1 VEAADHTVAAVG
13 AAGITDKSRHRE
25 IIYNKRVSNLE
36 MEKRSMRRTHR
47 KLDGFHG
54 TAKLKIAV
62 LAVVVSAASF
72 PIVSRAQQPSQKTY
86 GSADEAGKALIAAV
100 DKNDEKAMLE
110 VLGQDG
116 KQIVSS
122 GDPAED
128 KENRSNFCQRY
139 QVMHRLVTEPDGTT
153 TLYIGA
159 ENWPTPIPI
168 VKKGD
173 HWYFD
178 TDAGK
183 QEILY
188 RRIGKNELSAIHVT
202 RELVAAQKEYFAKF
216 GNEYAQKFVSDE
228 GKRNGLYWPA
238 PDKNSES
245 PIGPLVANAGSDGVV
260 AGAGGSHEP
269 FRGYYFRILE
279 AQGKSADG
287 GAATYVADGK
297 MTKGFAFVAYP
308 AVYRDSGVM
317 TFIVGQDGVAY
328 EKDLG
333 KASASRA
340 KTMKTY
346 DPDATWKK
354 AEEPEQSADNQKR
367 E

>member
-1 VEAADHTVAAVG
+1 
-13 AAGITDKSRHRE
+13 
-25 IIYNKRVSNLE
+25 
-36 MEKRSMRRTHR
+36 MEKRAMRRMQR
-47 KLDGFHG
+47 KFETVQGL
-54 TAKLKIAV
+54 TKSRVVLPAV
-62 LAVVVSAASF
+62 LLAASF
-72 PIVSRAQQPSQKTY
+72 PAICRAQQPSQKTY
-86 GSADEAGKALIAAV
+86 ASADEASKALIAAV

-128 KENRSNFCQRY
+128 KENRSNFCRRY

-178 TDAGK
+178 TEAGR

-188 RRIGKNELSAIHVT
+188 RRIGKNELSAIHVS

-216 GNEYAQKFVSDE
+216 GNEYAQKIVSDE
-228 GKRNGLYWPA
+228 GKQNGLYWPA
-238 PDKNSES
+238 ADKQSES
-245 PIGPLVANAGSDGVV
+245 PIGPLVANAGSEGVV
-260 AGAGGSHEP
+260 AGSGGSHEP

-279 AQGKSADG
+279 AQGKGADG
-287 GAATYVADGK
+287 GAMNYVADGK

-317 TFIVGQDGVAY
+317 TFIVGPDGVVY

-333 KASASRA
+333 KATASRA
-340 KTMKTY
+340 KAIKAY
-346 DPDATWKK
+346 DPDSTWKK
-354 AEEPEQSADNQKR
+354 SEEPKQSADNQKT

>member
-1 VEAADHTVAAVG
+1 MHRTQWKFEIVQ
-13 AAGITDKSRHRE
+13 GITKSR
-25 IIYNKRVSNLE
+25 I
-36 MEKRSMRRTHR
+36 
-47 KLDGFHG
+47 
-54 TAKLKIAV
+54 V
-62 LAVVVSAASF
+62 LPAILLALSF
-72 PIVSRAQQPSQKTY
+72 PAVSRAQQPSQKTY
-86 GSADEAGKALIAAV
+86 ASAEEASKALIAAV

-116 KQIVSS
+116 KPIVSS

-159 ENWPTPIPI
+159 ENWPTPIPL

-178 TDAGK
+178 SEAGK

-188 RRIGKNELSAIHVT
+188 RRIGKNELSAIHVS

-216 GNEYAQKFVSDE
+216 GNEYAQKFVSAE
-228 GKRNGLYWPA
+228 GKQNGLYWPA
-238 PDKNSES
+238 VDKQSES

-260 AGAGGSHEP
+260 AGSGGSHEP

-279 AQGKSADG
+279 AQGKGADG
-287 GAATYVADGK
+287 GAMNYIADGK
-297 MTKGFAFVAYP
+297 MTKGFAFLAYP

-317 TFIVGQDGVAY
+317 TFIVGPDGVVY

-333 KASASRA
+333 KATASHA
-340 KTMKTY
+340 KTITAY

-354 AEEPEQSADNQKR
+354 SEEPEQSADNQKT

>member
-1 VEAADHTVAAVG
+1 
-13 AAGITDKSRHRE
+13 
-25 IIYNKRVSNLE
+25 
-36 MEKRSMRRTHR
+36 
-47 KLDGFHG
+47 
-54 TAKLKIAV
+54 
-62 LAVVVSAASF
+62 
-72 PIVSRAQQPSQKTY
+72 
-86 GSADEAGKALIAAV
+86 
-100 DKNDEKAMLE
+100 
-110 VLGQDG
+110 LGQDG

-128 KENRSNFCQRY
+128 KENRSNFCQKFRT
-139 QVMHRLVTEPDGTT
+139 MHRLVTEPDGTT

-188 RRIGKNELSAIHVT
+188 RRIGKNELSAIHVS

-228 GKRNGLYWPA
+228 GKQNGLYWPA

-260 AGAGGSHEP
+260 AGSGGSHEP

-287 GAATYVADGK
+287 GTSTYVTDGK
-297 MTKGFAFVAYP
+297 MTKGFAFLAYP

-317 TFIVGQDGVAY
+317 TFIVGQDGVVY

-333 KASASRA
+333 KATASSAKA
-340 KTMKTY
+340 IKAY
-346 DPDATWKK
+346 DPDSTWKK
-354 AEEPEQSADNQKR
+354 SEEPQQSADNQKT

>member
-1 VEAADHTVAAVG
+1 M
-13 AAGITDKSRHRE
+13 
-25 IIYNKRVSNLE
+25 L
-36 MEKRSMRRTHR
+36 RTHR
-47 KLDGFHG
+47 KLGFHG
-54 TAKLKIAV
+54 AAKLKIAV
-62 LAVVVSAASF
+62 LTLVSAASF
-72 PIVSRAQQPSQKTY
+72 PLVSRAQQPGQKTY
-86 GSADEAGKALIAAV
+86 ASAEEASKALIAAV

-139 QVMHRLVTEPDGTT
+139 QVMHRLVTEPDSTT

-188 RRIGKNELSAIHVT
+188 RRIGKNELSAIHVS
-202 RELVAAQKEYFAKF
+202 RELVTAQKEYFAKF

-238 PDKNSES
+238 PDKDSES

-260 AGAGGSHEP
+260 AGSGGSHEP

-287 GAATYVADGK
+287 SATTYVADGK

-317 TFIVGQDGVAY
+317 TFIVGHDGVVY

-333 KASASRA
+333 KATASRA

-354 AEEPEQSADNQKR
+354 SEEPEQSADNQKT

>member
-1 VEAADHTVAAVG
+1 MH
-13 AAGITDKSRHRE
+13 
-25 IIYNKRVSNLE
+25 
-36 MEKRSMRRTHR
+36 RTHR
-47 KLDGFHG
+47 KIESFPW
-54 TAKLKIAV
+54 TTISKLFM
-62 LAVVVSAASF
+62 LALMLAASF
-72 PIVSRAQQPSQKTY
+72 PVVSRAQQPSQKTY
-86 GSADEAGKALIAAV
+86 ASAEEASKALIAAV

-139 QVMHRLVTEPDGTT
+139 QGMHRLVTEPDGTT

-159 ENWPTPIPI
+159 ENWPTPVPI

-178 TDAGK
+178 TEAGK

-188 RRIGKNELSAIHVT
+188 RRIGKNELSAIHVS

-216 GNEYAQKFVSDE
+216 GNEYAQKFVSDG
-228 GKRNGLYWPA
+228 GKKNGLYWPLV
-238 PDKNSES
+238 DKQSES
-245 PIGPLVANAGSDGVV
+245 PIGPLVANAGGDAVV
-260 AGAGGSHEP
+260 TGSGGSHEP

-279 AQGKSADG
+279 AQGKGADG
-287 GAATYVADGK
+287 GAMNYVADGK
-297 MTKGFAFVAYP
+297 MTKGFAFLAYP
-308 AVYRDSGVM
+308 AVYRDSAVM
-317 TFIVGQDGVAY
+317 TFIVGPDGVVY

-333 KASASRA
+333 KATASRA
-340 KTMKTY
+340 KAIKAY

-354 AEEPEQSADNQKR
+354 SEEPEQSADNQKT